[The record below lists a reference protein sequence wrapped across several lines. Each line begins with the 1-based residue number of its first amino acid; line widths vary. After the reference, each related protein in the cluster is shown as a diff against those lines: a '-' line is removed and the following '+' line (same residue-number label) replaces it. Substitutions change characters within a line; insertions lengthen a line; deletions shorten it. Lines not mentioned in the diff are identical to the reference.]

1 MANLYSWISQVTKF
15 VLGERK
21 WKPVLKK
28 FCARPRWFLELHRH
42 SYRSICR
49 RIYRIKFV
57 FLKFPWNFFS
67 AWDEAAKCTKR
78 NCNNRRMLYE
88 VGEPLFLIRRLTLQP
103 LTEDTSDKSQTLK
116 EVTLEQKTPYLI
128 CIWTLQGSLVGLSI
142 YIFEFVGCSEK
153 KMRGRGNMC
162 SISRYFYFSI

>member
-57 FLKFPWNFFS
+57 FLKFPWNLFS

-103 LTEDTSDKSQTLK
+103 LIEDTSDKSQTLK
-116 EVTLEQKTPYLI
+116 GVILEQKTPYLI
-128 CIWTLQGSLVGLSI
+128 CIWTLQGGLLDLSI
-142 YIFEFVGCSEK
+142 YIFECGMFWK
-153 KMRGRGNMC
+153 IMRGRGNMC